1 MPFCLDLKMAIED
14 SEKPILISLLV
25 FFIAEKKKSSK
36 DESDQNGFLMSLQD
50 YAPYLN
56 ELVGRKMVV
65 PRWGASLDE
74 DEYKLMDNRT
84 LLHIAVLFGNAWAVE
99 MILLLGAALEN
110 TPEKIDTSIKTEEG
124 ETALDIAKRKYNE
137 LQKEEKKLKGEGFFQ
152 MVWNGARLYDI
163 SESMQQ
169 YESILKSFRIYE
181 QEHKRGY
188 ESKRSSSRDE
198 TWALEMLGFGPNDNP
213 SEKEIKTAY
222 RKKARKH
229 HPDREGN
236 KKKFQE
242 IGAAMKIL
250 LPESNK
256 VIQPPL
262 KL

>member
-1 MPFCLDLKMAIED
+1 MPFYLDLKMEEGIKKD
-14 SEKPILISLLV
+14 IITDLV
-25 FFIAEKKKSSK
+25 LFIAGKKKLLRMTFIGHLK
-36 DESDQNGFLMSLQD
+36 K
-50 YAPYLN
+50 YAPYIN
-56 ELVGRKMVV
+56 ELVEGRIV
-65 PRWGASLDE
+65 SYFLDE
-74 DEYKLMDNRT
+74 EELKLMDNRT
-84 LLHIAVLFGNAWAVE
+84 LLHIAVLFGNAWAVDW
-99 MILLLGAALEN
+99 IL
-110 TPEKIDTSIKTEEG
+110 TDDIYTSEKIDISIETEEG

-137 LQKEEKKLKGEGFFQ
+137 LQKEEKELKGGGGIWTSL
-152 MVWNGARLYDI
+152 WNGSRLYDI
-163 SESMQQ
+163 SESKQQ
-169 YESILKSFRIYE
+169 YESIFKSFRIYE
-181 QEHKRGY
+181 SRH
-188 ESKRSSSRDE
+188 SSSRDE

-229 HPDREGN
+229 HPDRGGD